1 MAFESPNT
9 SRVGQN
15 NLACPAVIRNPK
27 NLNLENISEY
37 MVITGEHNDLDT
49 LREFSSNPN
58 NHQNYQSLKLSAINA
73 AHSSIDSVKD
83 YEKLL
88 FRDKDYKEF

>member
-9 SRVGQN
+9 SRIALN
-15 NLACPAVIRNPK
+15 NIACPAVIRNAK
-27 NLNLENISEY
+27 HLNLDNPSEY
-37 MVITGEHNDLDT
+37 MIIAGESNDT

-73 AHSSIDSVKD
+73 AHSSIDSIKD